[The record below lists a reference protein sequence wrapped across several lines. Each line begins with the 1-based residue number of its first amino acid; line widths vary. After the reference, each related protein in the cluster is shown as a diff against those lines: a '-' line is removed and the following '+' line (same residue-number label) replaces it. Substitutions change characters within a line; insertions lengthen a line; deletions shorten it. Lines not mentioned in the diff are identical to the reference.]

1 MTGENNKTGTNFPPS
16 FRTHT
21 KKEKGTSKTDRK
33 KTIKKL
39 RSKACAPVA
48 AIELRGRIRA
58 L

>member
-16 FRTHT
+16 FRTQ

-48 AIELRGRIRA
+48 AIELKGRKRA

>member
-16 FRTHT
+16 FRTQ

-48 AIELRGRIRA
+48 AIELRGRKRA